1 MLWRICVVIC
11 ISSTSFSWGNT
22 MLLFVVWLARFSM
35 CNIWVE
41 GWYFGNVTLCLVL
54 YEIHFLCLVLCIIS
68 KEAVE
73 MEMSL
78 LSYESILF
86 LNLVFGSEL
95 VLMRRN
101 NMWLACVQILKIDE
115 VGELFEEARGTLN
128 KNVVYAIK
136 ELHIYNA
143 L

>member
-1 MLWRICVVIC
+1 M
-11 ISSTSFSWGNT
+11 
-22 MLLFVVWLARFSM
+22 
-35 CNIWVE
+35 E

-86 LNLVFGSEL
+86 LNIVFGSEL
-95 VLMRRN
+95 VLMCRN
-101 NMWLACVQILKIDE
+101 NM
-115 VGELFEEARGTLN
+115 
-128 KNVVYAIK
+128 
-136 ELHIYNA
+136 
-143 L
+143 